1 MKTAAPYLP
10 RQRRAGA
17 ASPAEQLIDPLGA
30 FADHPTIDDH
40 LHFHVVNTVRQAA
53 GIHFMVAHG
62 EVLDAQQPTVT
73 GEMHLARR
81 RQKGDH
87 RRGRLAVVEDGGAGL
102 VPPGKAVNLTGRN
115 SGHRSQGLQVPGV
128 KHPAGK
134 AVAGEIALIHGLI

>member
-17 ASPAEQLIDPLGA
+17 ASPAEQLIDPLDA
-30 FADHPTIDDH
+30 FADHPPVDDH

-62 EVLDAQQPTVT
+62 EVLDAQQPAVA

-81 RQKGDH
+81 R
-87 RRGRLAVVEDGGAGL
+87 
-102 VPPGKAVNLTGRN
+102 
-115 SGHRSQGLQVPGV
+115 
-128 KHPAGK
+128 
-134 AVAGEIALIHGLI
+134 